1 MCMYNTA
8 YSTKGVVE
16 FVAVMN
22 GIGEWR
28 YANIIFVRFVIDVKW

>member
-8 YSTKGVVE
+8 YSTMGAVE

-22 GIGEWR
+22 SIGEWR
-28 YANIIFVRFVIDVKW
+28 YANIMFVRLVIDVRW